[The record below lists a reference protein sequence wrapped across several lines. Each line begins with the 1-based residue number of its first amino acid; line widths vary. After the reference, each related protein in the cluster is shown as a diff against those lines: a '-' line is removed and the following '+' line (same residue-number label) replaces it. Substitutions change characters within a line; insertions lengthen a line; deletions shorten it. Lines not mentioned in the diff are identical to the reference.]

1 MIKRLATLLLG
12 IGLIGLGILFFV
24 APERILI
31 VQLFLRYW
39 PLFLILAGLVRIAG
53 YLIDRHPTSPVGGM
67 MVTAIGGVLLTS
79 NLRGE
84 SSFIQIFGNY
94 WFWLLLALIM
104 GRVLLQYAHRPA
116 DGPRPRAFSPGA
128 VVLMVLITG
137 GGLASHYVSKNNSL
151 SNHLNLPISKLN
163 QYRKYIISDELLT
176 ETTAPQSF
184 ALQPDSRLIINN
196 SSGDIVVTV
205 APQSGASAHL
215 VNRIRAA
222 NEEEAKQKTQNIRLQ
237 IEPDDRNYR
246 LTVNTAKPQEDAET
260 TLFVTLPRNVKV
272 GLDVDNAQGSVKLS
286 GLRGDHTIRN
296 CEHLEVAE
304 NVGRLAVGN
313 SRGPVELTDIQG
325 EVDLIKTDRDVSLR
339 RITGAIRIN
348 TEGGDVQIED
358 AKGSITVDATGD
370 IEVQNFGGALKATT
384 RKGAINLSTGERI
397 TGDIKAANEKGRI
410 RLSLPADSVFRLD
423 AATGRGRIKFRG
435 FDQINL
441 QHHERSSA
449 IGYNISDTAP
459 LINLR
464 SGRGSIQ
471 VQASG
476 LALASRED
484 E

>member
-1 MIKRLATLLLG
+1 MIKRIATLLLG
-12 IGLIGLGILFFV
+12 IGLIGLGVLFFI
-24 APERILI
+24 APERTFI

-53 YLIDRHPTSPVGGM
+53 YLIDRHPNSPVGGM
-67 MVTAIGGVLLTS
+67 MMTAIGGILLTS

-84 SSFIQIFGNY
+84 NSLIQIFGNY
-94 WFWLLLALIM
+94 WFWLLLALIL
-104 GRVLLQYAHRPA
+104 GRVLRQYAHRPA
-116 DGPRPRAFSPGA
+116 DGPRPRAFTPGA
-128 VVLMVLITG
+128 VILMVLIVA
-137 GGLASHYVSKNNSL
+137 GGLFSHRLAKNSPI
-151 SNHLNLPISKLN
+151 SNHLDLPISKLN
-163 QYRKYIISDELLT
+163 VFRKYIISDELLT
-176 ETTAPQSF
+176 ETTSPQSF

-205 APQSGASAHL
+205 ASQSEASAHL

-237 IEPDDRNYR
+237 IESDDRNYR
-246 LTVNTAKPQEDAET
+246 LSVNTPELQEDSKT
-260 TLFVTLPRNVKV
+260 TLFVTLPGNVKV
-272 GLDVDNAQGSVKLS
+272 GLDVVNAQGSVKLS
-286 GLRGDHTIRN
+286 GLRGDHIIRN
-296 CEHLEVAE
+296 CENVEVVD
-304 NVGRLAVGN
+304 NVGRLTVDN

-325 EVDLIKTDRDVSLR
+325 EVDLVKTELDVSLR

-348 TEGGDVQIED
+348 AEDGDVQIED
-358 AKGSITVDATGD
+358 AKGPITVDATRN

-384 RKGAINLSTGERI
+384 RHGAIKLSTSDKI
-397 TGDIKAANEKGRI
+397 AADIEAASEKGRI

-423 AATGRGRIKFRG
+423 AATGRGRVKFRG
-435 FDQINL
+435 FEQINL
-441 QHHERSSA
+441 QRHERSSA
-449 IGYNISDTAP
+449 IGYNISDNAP

-464 SGRGSIQ
+464 SGKGSIQ